1 MPSLVD
7 FLAKVVIPKVLLE
20 GQVALKDASVR
31 RNSCERWLHTALY
44 DTLRLYP
51 ALSVATQEGKFDLTI
66 FSDDQPDVLVEL
78 RTFPTNYGRPG
89 KPITEHLG
97 GVIRELEILRRT
109 RPGGGVPLVLWVA
122 YPVPVDELNWND
134 HVAKVEKAS
143 IRTDEVARVAVGK
156 DQHAIA
162 YLSYA

>member
-7 FLAKVVIPKVLLE
+7 FLAQVVIPKVLLE
-20 GQVALKDASVR
+20 GQEALKDASVR
-31 RNSCERWLHTALY
+31 RNSCERWLHNALKEN
-44 DTLRLYP
+44 LRQYP

-109 RPGGGVPLVLWVA
+109 KPGGGVPLVLWVA
-122 YPVPVDELNWND
+122 YPVPVGELNWNE
-134 HVAKVEKAS
+134 HVAKVVKAS
-143 IRTDEVARVAVGK
+143 NKTIEVARVGVGK
-156 DQHAIA
+156 EQQAIA